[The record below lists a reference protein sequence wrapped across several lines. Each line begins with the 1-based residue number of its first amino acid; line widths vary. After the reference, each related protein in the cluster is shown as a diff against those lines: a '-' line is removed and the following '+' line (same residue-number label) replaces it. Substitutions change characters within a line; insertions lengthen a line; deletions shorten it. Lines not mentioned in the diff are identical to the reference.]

1 MTSIPITLLWKCP
14 PQKLNKLDTIES
26 TMGALSTSVEEIK
39 VESATAKEEVDA
51 MKKEEVDAMKKKLKE
66 VKNKNRAL
74 VK

>member
-1 MTSIPITLLWKCP
+1 MTSIPITLLWKCPP

-51 MKKEEVDAMKKKLKE
+51 MKKKLKE